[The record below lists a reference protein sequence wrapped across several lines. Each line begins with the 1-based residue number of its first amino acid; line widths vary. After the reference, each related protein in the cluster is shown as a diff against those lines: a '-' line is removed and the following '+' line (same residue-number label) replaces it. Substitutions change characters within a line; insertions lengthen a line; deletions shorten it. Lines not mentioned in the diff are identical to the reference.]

1 MALCETG
8 GCWCGAMWQVCPQT
22 AGLEPGFY
30 RRRGWESCC
39 SGKRKQCLNITVQID
54 TRLLFPGFVV
64 MEIRLGSK
72 TNLQS
77 LLINKDLRNFFSGGA
92 RHLFR
97 RDKTTSLHRLP
108 NKPVL
113 ACTQKRD
120 HVTALFAVWSINRR
134 GRKHNKTHLPSV
146 ILIQAQHQSHWLT
159 ATLLSNQCKWIQRD
173 VEVSFYQAP
182 LLLTNTQAST
192 GQTVWQAGKPV

>member
-1 MALCETG
+1 MEP
-8 GCWCGAMWQVCPQT
+8 CGKSVHRPQGWNQDFIDAE
-22 AGLEPGFY
+22 AGNPA
-30 RRRGWESCC
+30 C

-64 MEIRLGSK
+64 MEIRFGSK

-120 HVTALFAVWSINRR
+120 HVTALLAVWSINRR
-134 GRKHNKTHLPSV
+134 GRKHNKTYLPSI

-159 ATLLSNQCKWIQRD
+159 ATLLSNQCK
-173 VEVSFYQAP
+173 
-182 LLLTNTQAST
+182 
-192 GQTVWQAGKPV
+192 